1 MADMV
6 IFEEQFTDNR
16 NAWFEGDDPQRSAKV
31 ELERYVFEHKRG
43 EGHSWLSW
51 KDCGDYYAQAGFR
64 VQCVVEKISGVDNYG
79 YGLVWGVENTSNFYD
94 FLISGN
100 GYYRIYQWIAG
111 AYTAVVDWTRS
122 DAIRTS
128 NNLNLLELHLAGSE
142 LLFYINSLLV
152 QRLPSQRVLK
162 VAGRQT
168 GFAVHDRV
176 KIAVHSLVITAPDAL
191 NRAADQPSAADQT
204 VAPAATPSAPED
216 TLEIV
221 MAELEALIGLEG
233 IKGAFRQLA
242 SFLKVQ
248 KVRRE
253 RGLKTP
259 HLSLHLVLTGP
270 PGTGK
275 TTLARLVGRLYK
287 QLGYLERGHVIET
300 DRAGL
305 VAGYIGQTALKT
317 DELVTKAD
325 GGVLFIDEAYA
336 LAPEND
342 GFRDFGYEAIETLL
356 KRMEDARDRFAVVI
370 AGYPAEMNQFLEAN
384 PGVKSRFNRYF
395 TFAHFSAAE
404 LLVIFEKFA
413 ADNGYTIHAAARV
426 KVSELIEAALS
437 HSDQTFGNA
446 RYARNLF
453 ERILEQQSARVATN
467 ATTLSDADLSEI
479 APEDIPTRA
488 SLEPGK
494 ARVKPI
500 SFQR

>member
-1 MADMV
+1 MV

-16 NAWFEGDDPQRSAKV
+16 NAWLEGDNGQYSAKV
-31 ELERYVFEHKRG
+31 DLERYVFEHKRG
-43 EGHSWLSW
+43 EGQSWLSC

-64 VQCVVEKISGVDNYG
+64 VQCVLEKISGVDNYG
-79 YGLVWGVENTSNFYD
+79 YGLVWGVENTHNFYD
-94 FLISGN
+94 FLITGS

-111 AYTAVVDWTRS
+111 ASTAVIDWTLS
-122 DAIRTS
+122 DAVRSS
-128 NNLNLLELHLAGSE
+128 NNLNLLEVQLSDSE
-142 LLFYINSLLV
+142 LLFYINSHLV
-152 QRLPSQRVLK
+152 QRLPRERVLSVTGK
-162 VAGRQT
+162 QT
-168 GFAVHDRV
+168 GFVFHDRI
-176 KIAVHSLVITAPDAL
+176 KIAVHSLVITAPDAS
-191 NRAADQPSAADQT
+191 NSAKIQ
-204 VAPAATPSAPED
+204 PAANNHVVVPTPSATED
-216 TLEIV
+216 TFAVV
-221 MAELEALIGLEG
+221 MSELEALIGLEG
-233 IKGAFRQLA
+233 IKAAFRQLA

-248 KVRRE
+248 QVRQQ

-259 HLSLHLVLTGP
+259 KLSLHLVLTGP

-317 DELVTKAD
+317 DELVTQAQ

-370 AGYPAEMNQFLEAN
+370 AGYPNEMTQFLEAN

-395 TFAHFSAAE
+395 SFAHFSAAE

-413 ADNGYTIHAAARV
+413 ADNGYTIQAAARA
-426 KVSELIEAALS
+426 KVAGLIAEALS
-437 HSDQTFGNA
+437 DLDQTFGNA

-453 ERILEQQSARVATN
+453 ERILEQQSARIAAT
-467 ATTLSDADLSEI
+467 AATLSDAALSEI
-479 APEDIPTRA
+479 VPEDIPAHA
-488 SLEPGK
+488 SLEPVS
-494 ARVKPI
+494 AEAEPI

>member
-1 MADMV
+1 MV

-16 NAWFEGDDPQRSAKV
+16 NAWSEGDDEQRSAKV
-31 ELERYVFEHKRG
+31 EFERYVFEHKLG
-43 EGHSWLSW
+43 EGQSWLVC
-51 KDCGDYYAQAGFR
+51 KDCGDYYGQAGFR

-79 YGLVWGVENTSNFYD
+79 YGLVWGVENTNNFFD
-94 FLISGN
+94 FLITGT

-111 AYTAVVDWTRS
+111 ASTAVVGWTLS
-122 DAIRTS
+122 DAIRPA
-128 NNLNLLELHLAGSE
+128 NNLNLLELQRSGSDLE
-142 LLFYINSLLV
+142 FYVNSHLV
-152 QRLPSQRVLK
+152 QRLPRERVLNITGK
-162 VAGRQT
+162 QT
-168 GFAVHDRV
+168 GFLFYDRIKV
-176 KIAVHSLVITAPDAL
+176 AVHSLVITAPEASHSEKI
-191 NRAADQPSAADQT
+191 QPSADNQA
-204 VAPAATPSAPED
+204 VAPTVSTPED
-216 TLEIV
+216 TLEVV
-221 MAELEALIGLEG
+221 MSELEALIGLEG
-233 IKGAFRQLA
+233 IKAAFRQLA

-248 KVRRE
+248 KVRQG

-317 DELVTKAD
+317 DELVTKAQ

-395 TFAHFSAAE
+395 AFAHFSAAE

-413 ADNGYTIHAAARV
+413 ADNGYAIQAAARV
-426 KVSELIEAALS
+426 KVAELIAEVLS
-437 HSDQTFGNA
+437 DLDQTFGNA

-453 ERILEQQSARVATN
+453 ERILEQQSARIAAT
-467 ATTLSDADLSEI
+467 AAELSDAALSEI
-479 APEDIPTRA
+479 AAEDIPTRA
-488 SLEPGK
+488 SLEPVN
-494 ARVKPI
+494 AEVKPI